1 MVKLD
6 PRATKSS
13 RSKRPSTGNPELD
26 AQIESVVQGLAPA
39 ESRIAFETIAT
50 AIKLSG
56 EDLQRLDRKIVN
68 STLKELRYAFRVFAP
83 YRGIRKVSI
92 FGSARTDPQEPEYR
106 VAVEFARAMA
116 AHHWMV
122 ITGAGQ
128 GIMEAG
134 HEGAGREGSFGANIR
149 LPMEARPNPVIAED
163 EKLIN
168 FKYFFTRKLTF
179 IKEADAFVLFPGG
192 FGTLD
197 EAFELLTLTQT
208 GKSDLHPI
216 VLLDRPGG
224 TYWKRFDEYVR
235 GELLTRGLISEED
248 LSLYRAVDTVPEA
261 VNEIQSFYNVYHSQR
276 VVDGHLVLRLNFAP
290 GEEELA
296 KLSEEFSGAIE
307 GPMELVPPS
316 KVEIRDEDFPD
327 LPRIAVN
334 FRDCPGVLRTLIDRL
349 NQLPAR

>member
-1 MVKLD
+1 MKLD
-6 PRATKSS
+6 PRDTKSS
-13 RSKRPSTGNPELD
+13 RSKRLSTGKPELD
-26 AQIESVVQGLAPA
+26 DQIESLVEGLPPA

-56 EDLQRLDRKIVN
+56 ENLQRLDRKIVN

-92 FGSARTDPQEPEYR
+92 FGSARTAALEPEYQ
-106 VAVEFARAMA
+106 VAVEFARGMA
-116 AHHWMV
+116 SQGWMV
-122 ITGAGQ
+122 ITGAGP

-149 LPMEARPNPVIAED
+149 LPMEGQPNPVIADD

-224 TYWKRFDEYVR
+224 SYWKRFDEYVR

-261 VNEIQSFYNVYHSQR
+261 VQEIESFYRVYHSQR
-276 VVDGHLVLRLNFAP
+276 IADGRLVLRLMFEP
-290 GEEELA
+290 TKQELA
-296 KLSEEFSGAIE
+296 QLSQDFSGALG
-307 GPMELVPPS
+307 GPMELVSPS
-316 KVEIRDEDFPD
+316 RVEVRDDDVPD
-327 LPRIAVN
+327 LPRVGME

-349 NQLPAR
+349 NQLPER